1 MATEYITDP
10 DDFCRYCRGKGSIRS
25 EEYRAEGRVTVT
37 EWCHQC
43 GGTGCRSV
51 RLTDIPQ
58 VAE

>member
-10 DDFCRYCRGKGSIRS
+10 DDFCRACRGKGSIRS

-37 EWCHQC
+37 ERCHQC

-58 VAE
+58 VVA